1 MTYSGILLQSTLRDI
16 YYLFYLKN
24 DNNITIQVID
34 EYMFDNDN
42 KDRTYNVSINYDYLS
57 LIRDKYLYKLY
68 SLSKFLSKYKN
79 DVLEIDVIWRDIYIT
94 NKKNY
99 INVKN
104 NYFNNIQ
111 NFIKYQYYPNNK
123 LINNLTSCI
132 LDKISN
138 NLYNTEIIIDKL
150 FYKYKIMLIIINLKK
165 KLNNNCIDCIL
176 QYLL

>member
-1 MTYSGILLQSTLRDI
+1 MSYSGILLQSILRDI
-16 YYLFYLKN
+16 YYLFYFKD

-79 DVLEIDVIWRDIYIT
+79 DVLEIDVIWSYIYIT
-94 NKKNY
+94 NKKKI

-165 KLNNNCIDCIL
+165 IK
-176 QYLL
+176 

>member
-1 MTYSGILLQSTLRDI
+1 MSYSGILLQSILRDI
-16 YYLFYLKN
+16 YYLFYFKD

-94 NKKNY
+94 NKKKI